1 MNQLV
6 ANYPPIESP
15 QEDKNL
21 LFPIFLKTSHLQ
33 LLIVGGGNVG
43 FEKLNAILLNNSKT
57 YVKVVAISIQQKI
70 KNVAA
75 DYPNIMLEERDFHYD
90 DLEDIDWVIIAVDD
104 KELSAEIRAMAK
116 SKNLLTNVADTPD
129 LCDFYLGSIVQK
141 GHLKIAIS
149 TNGKSPTIAKRLKEF
164 LNENLPEELD
174 QSLKNMEQ
182 LRSQLKGDFAYKVK
196 YLNRVTNGLL
206 KKDKTQKSNGKLV
219 PWVILFTCL
228 AALSVLY
235 YFGPEKVQTIVPLSI
250 SFLKDI
256 DHSFYIMMITGFFA
270 QLIDGLLGM
279 GYGVTCTTVLLN
291 SGISL
296 PAISSSIHTAEIFST
311 GAAGFSHY
319 KFGNINKKLFFV
331 LVIPGIAGAVVGA
344 FLLSYLGNEY
354 AMLIKP
360 ILALYTFLLGLR
372 ILNYAFKKTQRS
384 QKVKRAGWL
393 AACGGFLDSFGGG
406 GWGPLVSSTL
416 ISKGKT
422 PRFVIGTVSLT
433 EFFVTFSSAVTF
445 FAMVGIGHWTIISG
459 LVIGGVLAAPLAAR
473 LAGKLPRKVMFFA
486 TGSMVIFWSLYNLIR
501 AFQL

>member
-6 ANYPPIESP
+6 ANYAPKESL

-21 LFPIFLKTSHLQ
+21 LFPIFLKTSHLK

-43 FEKLNAILLNNSKT
+43 FEKLNAILLNNSST
-57 YVKVVAISIQQKI
+57 SIKVVAIFIQQKI
-70 KNVAA
+70 KDVAA
-75 DYPNIMLEERDFHYD
+75 DYPNIVLEERDFHYE
-90 DLEDIDWVIIAVDD
+90 DLEDIDWVIIAIDD

-164 LNENLPEELD
+164 LNENLPDELD

-196 YLNRVTNGLL
+196 YLNRVTKGLL
-206 KKDKTQKSNGKLV
+206 KKDKTKKLNWKLV
-219 PWVILFTCL
+219 QWVILFICL
-228 AALSVLY
+228 VALFILY
-235 YFGPEKVQTIVPLSI
+235 YFRPENVQSIVPLFI
-250 SFLKDI
+250 SFLKGI
-256 DHSFYIMMITGFFA
+256 DDTFYIMMITGFFA
-270 QLIDGLLGM
+270 QMIDGLLGM

-311 GAAGFSHY
+311 GASGLSHY

-354 AMLIKP
+354 AKLIKP
-360 ILALYTFLLGLR
+360 ILALYTLILGLR
-372 ILNYAFKKTQRS
+372 ILNYAFKKSKINR
-384 QKVKRAGWL
+384 KVKRVGWL

-433 EFFVTFSSAVTF
+433 EFFVTFSSAITF
-445 FAMVGIGHWTIISG
+445 FATVGIGHWYIISG
-459 LVIGGVLAAPLAAR
+459 LVIGGVLAAPLAAK
-473 LAGKLPRKVMFFA
+473 LAGKLPRKAMFFA
-486 TGSMVIFWSLYNLIR
+486 TGSMVVFWSLYNLIR
-501 AFQL
+501 VFQ